1 LTSPIKAWY
10 FVEVNGKDW
19 NVMERDRDKP
29 ADVRVI
35 IPRDIAR
42 ELRKRA
48 REERRTL
55 AAQVLIEIERSIADL
70 PNV

>member
-1 LTSPIKAWY
+1 
-10 FVEVNGKDW
+10 
-19 NVMERDRDKP
+19 MERDRDKP